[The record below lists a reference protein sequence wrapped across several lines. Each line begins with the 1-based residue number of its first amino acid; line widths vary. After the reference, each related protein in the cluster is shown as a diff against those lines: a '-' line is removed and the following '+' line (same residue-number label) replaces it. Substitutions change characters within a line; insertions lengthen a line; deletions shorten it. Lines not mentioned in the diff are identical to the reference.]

1 MYLYDLFRDRWR
13 NGIAMRLQAF
23 EVRCDSFPDVLYGFF
38 PGLFLRD
45 AAGQGRH
52 FRHVHAVLVLLDQNS
67 IFHTLTLLLRGEQKR
82 CQLWMMKFAKQLL
95 DSSGTSLD
103 AEGELH
109 TVISTIR
116 ERGMDLYERR
126 VA

>member
-1 MYLYDLFRDRWR
+1 MDLYDLFGDRWR
-13 NGIAMRLQAF
+13 HGVAMRLQAF
-23 EVRCDSFPDVLYGFF
+23 EIRRDRLPDVLYGFF
-38 PGLFLRD
+38 SGLALRD
-45 AAGQGRH
+45 ATGQGRH

-67 IFHTLTLLLRGEQKR
+67 IFRTLTPLLRGEQKR

-95 DSSGTSLD
+95 DSSGTSLG

-116 ERGMDLYERR
+116 ERGIFTS
-126 VA
+126 VG

>member
-1 MYLYDLFRDRWR
+1 
-13 NGIAMRLQAF
+13 
-23 EVRCDSFPDVLYGFF
+23 
-38 PGLFLRD
+38 
-45 AAGQGRH
+45 
-52 FRHVHAVLVLLDQNS
+52 
-67 IFHTLTLLLRGEQKR
+67 
-82 CQLWMMKFAKQLL
+82 MMKFAKQLL
-95 DSSGTSLD
+95 DSSGTSLG